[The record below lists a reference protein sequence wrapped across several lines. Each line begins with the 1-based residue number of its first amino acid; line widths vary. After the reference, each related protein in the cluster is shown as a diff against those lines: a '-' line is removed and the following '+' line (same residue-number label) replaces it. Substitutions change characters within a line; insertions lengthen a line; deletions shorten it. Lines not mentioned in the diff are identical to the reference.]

1 MFPFKNRNCR
11 PLPPNAGVAAGCLF
25 GLLLSLALLAATNT
39 AKQSITRESVETQPA
54 TERGQSTMAH
64 EWGLS
69 PQEWARFEQVMKG
82 PRGTYSPGLDPLTAL
97 GIEAQSAEE
106 RQRFAELQVQ
116 AERRR
121 VDKELAYQRAYDQAF
136 ARLYPDEKVIQIT
149 SPQSSPVTPRSVL
162 KSDGRLAVFVEEN
175 CTSCIAQVQDLQKKK
190 QSFDLYFVGGQSD
203 DERIRRWA
211 VLAGIDPGSV
221 RSRKITLNHDNGR
234 WLGLRLGGNLPALV
248 REVNGKW
255 QRQ

>member
-1 MFPFKNRNCR
+1 MFPFKNRNCG
-11 PLPPNAGVAAGCLF
+11 PLPPNAGVAAGCLL
-25 GLLLSLALLAATNT
+25 GALLSPPLLAATDD
-39 AKQSITRESVETQPA
+39 AKQSITRESVETQSSN
-54 TERGQSTMAH
+54 ESGRSVMAR

-69 PQEWARFEQVMKG
+69 PQEWARYELVMKG
-82 PRGTYSPGLDPLTAL
+82 PRGIYSPGLDPLTAL
-97 GIEAQSAEE
+97 GIEAESAEE

-136 ARLYPDEKVIQIT
+136 ARIYPDEKVIQLT
-149 SPQSSPVTPRSVL
+149 TPQSSPATRRAVM
-162 KSDGRLAVFVEEN
+162 KSDGRLAVFVEED
-175 CTSCIAQVQDLQKKK
+175 CTSCIAQVQNLQEKKLA
-190 QSFDLYFVGGQSD
+190 FDLYFVGGQSD

-211 VLAGIDPGSV
+211 ILAGIDPTSV
-221 RSRKITLNHDNGR
+221 HNRKITLNHDNGR
-234 WLGLRLGGNLPALV
+234 WLDLRLGGNLPALV